1 MNWYLQSGNKSDVVT
16 STKIKFNRNIIGY
29 PFDLKNKEQIE
40 KMQKKIKESIYQI
53 GYNLKYIM
61 LKDIDEISLQSL
73 VEKNIITK
81 EYAKNKNGLNS
92 ILIND
97 EENICIMLNGE
108 DHLEIQIFSSGL
120 DIKNTLNYG
129 IEIDNKIDEILGYA
143 KSKKY
148 GYLTTYPNN
157 CGTGLKITVKLEL
170 PALLETKN
178 MRTIVEA
185 LSNFELNIKEV
196 ENEKNTFEISNIK
209 TLGIKEEEIAQEIK
223 IITEKIV
230 EKERKLRKIIANQGI
245 ELEDKI
251 YRSYGILQNCRKLSL
266 DEAKKYLSIIKLGK
280 DIGILQELTDTKIKK
295 MIINSNPATLEK
307 YLGNK
312 YDKIDLDIKRAE
324 TLKQIMMEK

>member
-196 ENEKNTFEISNIK
+196 ENEKNIFEISNIK

>member
-170 PALLETKN
+170 TALLETKN
-178 MRTIVEA
+178 MITIVEA

-209 TLGIKEEEIAQEIK
+209 TLVIKEEEIAQEIK

-312 YDKIDLDIKRAE
+312 YDKIDLDTKRAE